1 MKPSRTFLFLLLLLL
16 VLISFHIGSL
26 LSGGKGLFLQEQQGK
41 KRERFISS
49 QPGQTEEMNRQMFID
64 DRTSQWKEDQQ
75 MSVINQVYRLEPDI
89 FLNPQLKNIPLQP
102 FEFDTS
108 GLSSILLEDFFSR
121 LLAIRN
127 PHYASDI
134 LQWYENAGFW
144 DDDISGERPNFIRIL
159 HYGDSQIEND
169 QISSTLRRLFQDN
182 FGGRGKGLL
191 PLFQPAVYRK
201 DIRLTGEWHIIRYE
215 NSSTR
220 RNYGVST
227 AHLASPPIMNIT
239 GNPDEKKGHLTF
251 SLPSQL
257 TPKGKWENQ
266 ISENHPDSG
275 ISTKPIFLEAIVHSD
290 ISDYDLTIS
299 YGNQRLTPVEITET
313 EGQKKLTY
321 AITFPSGNDQR
332 IHTDMIFGKNHD
344 IFALSINDTNGICLD
359 NLSISGSSGSVFS
372 PNHRRF
378 LSNQLQLLNTRL
390 ILYQFG
396 SDAIQKQEKDDNFHE
411 RYRLRMLQELSYL
424 RIQMPQV
431 PVIVIGISD
440 QAALPGSNVHN
451 PDMDTI
457 RKIQKEVA
465 FQCGCAFWDLYLAMG
480 GPNSMQRWASNTPAL
495 ASSDMIHF
503 THEGGELVGKLFYQ
517 AFLDAFQRFLLKER
531 KAMLMERALWL
542 EKANLT
548 SN

>member
-1 MKPSRTFLFLLLLLL
+1 
-16 VLISFHIGSL
+16 
-26 LSGGKGLFLQEQQGK
+26 
-41 KRERFISS
+41 
-49 QPGQTEEMNRQMFID
+49 
-64 DRTSQWKEDQQ
+64 
-75 MSVINQVYRLEPDI
+75 
-89 FLNPQLKNIPLQP
+89 
-102 FEFDTS
+102 
-108 GLSSILLEDFFSR
+108 
-121 LLAIRN
+121 
-127 PHYASDI
+127 
-134 LQWYENAGFW
+134 
-144 DDDISGERPNFIRIL
+144 
-159 HYGDSQIEND
+159 
-169 QISSTLRRLFQDN
+169 
-182 FGGRGKGLL
+182 
-191 PLFQPAVYRK
+191 
-201 DIRLTGEWHIIRYE
+201 
-215 NSSTR
+215 
-220 RNYGVST
+220 
-227 AHLASPPIMNIT
+227 
-239 GNPDEKKGHLTF
+239 
-251 SLPSQL
+251 
-257 TPKGKWENQ
+257 
-266 ISENHPDSG
+266 
-275 ISTKPIFLEAIVHSD
+275 
-290 ISDYDLTIS
+290 
-299 YGNQRLTPVEITET
+299 
-313 EGQKKLTY
+313 
-321 AITFPSGNDQR
+321 
-332 IHTDMIFGKNHD
+332 MIFGKNHD

-396 SDAIQKQEKDDNFHE
+396 SDAIQKQEKDDNCYE

-465 FQCGCAFWDLYLAMG
+465 FQCGCVFWDLYLAMG